1 MSNNAL
7 ILFFSLL
14 MIGAIS
20 CKSKKMK
27 QDQNQAE
34 TRIEVPFNIVPTQG
48 QAYSGNEM
56 PQFFTVNS
64 TEEIRRITELTGII
78 DLDLNSINFKNE
90 FLIVVTAGMKTN
102 GGFQLQI
109 DSVKTN
115 SKEIFVYTTEIGPGT
130 NCMVTDV
137 IAYPFQIAVVKKE
150 YKRET
155 LVQKRNLV
163 VKNCN

>member
-1 MSNNAL
+1 
-7 ILFFSLL
+7 
-14 MIGAIS
+14 
-20 CKSKKMK
+20 MK
-27 QDQNQAE
+27 LEQPE
-34 TRIEVPFNIVPTQG
+34 TRTEVPFNLVSAQG

-56 PQFFTVNS
+56 PQFFSVNS
-64 TEEIRRITELTGII
+64 TEELRRIDELTGIV
-78 DLDLNSINFKNE
+78 DLDLNAIDFKNE
-90 FLIVVTAGMKTN
+90 FLIVVYAGMKTN

-109 DSVKTN
+109 DSIKTT
-115 SKEIFVYTTEIGPGT
+115 SKEIFVYSTETGPGA

-163 VKNCN
+163 TRDCN